1 MDFMDSESS
10 CELSLTLA
18 DAVDPL
24 LTIAPSRRHFG
35 KSNEPDLQKGRVSLR
50 IGDRPIVR
58 DLKLLYRTTHNQL
71 PTDFEMFTAYNVWLV
86 GFGLGILREA
96 GFSKVERFGFAV
108 TFADTPRVTV
118 LAVLPQTRFLK
129 RAGLDLNMEAV
140 LALNGAAQIPN
151 TAVELFAQA
160 ISLPL
165 SADAS
170 LKLSSELKMVGNLS
184 FSVQT
189 PVIAAIGVGGRH
201 AEWLFEKSA
210 QPLVGDQ
217 QMMLTLLAPRAAD
230 ELQTTL
236 RVSVTIST
244 FNLLPCRLE
253 KEVSLTVPLSEAQ

>member
-151 TAVELFAQA
+151 TAVEL
-160 ISLPL
+160 
-165 SADAS
+165 SAHAS